1 MTPARRAKLEAGI
14 AQIAEVLCTER
25 CAQVGDPPCSKVSP
39 DPHCDEC
46 VGMAMAVRAHLMSDI
61 RKPTD
66 ISTDDNGLHNQGE
79 DQ

>member
-1 MTPARRAKLEAGI
+1 MTPARRAKLEADI

-46 VGMAMAVRAHLMSDI
+46 VGMAMAVRAHLMSVI

-66 ISTDDNGLHNQGE
+66 IATDNNRLSQE
-79 DQ
+79 TPA